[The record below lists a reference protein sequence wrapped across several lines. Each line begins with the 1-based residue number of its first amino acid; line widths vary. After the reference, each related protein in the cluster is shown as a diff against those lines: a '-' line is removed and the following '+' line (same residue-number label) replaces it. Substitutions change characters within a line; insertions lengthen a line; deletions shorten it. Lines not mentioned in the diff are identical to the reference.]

1 MLHSTTTPP
10 AVPPIP
16 PTTPPAAPT
25 PPALGALDRFAY
37 RSQHWSL
44 LIQATLVQE
53 AARLMS
59 RMPRPKLSAA
69 ELRAV
74 LRRRQALHARDLAN
88 VDAGL
93 YPRELLFDIPLGR
106 YMRLLPRLLRDT
118 PNVVRRRRAGAYQD
132 IPAVD
137 KQRYPAYYRR
147 TFHWQTDG
155 YFSEHSA
162 EVYELGV
169 ELLFRGTADVMR
181 RQIIPP
187 ITRFVRAAGQPRAL
201 RLLDVACGT
210 GRTLHQ
216 IALAHPALRLYGVD
230 LSPAYVRQARKQLAD
245 LPEVALAVENAEA
258 LPYADATFDIATSV
272 YLFHELPRN
281 ARRSVLRELFR
292 VVRPGGLVVL
302 EDSAQLTESAELS
315 AALRSFPGEF
325 HEPFYND
332 YLEDDLGDALREVGF
347 VVESSEPQFVAKV
360 VAARRP

>member
-1 MLHSTTTPP
+1 MQS
-10 AVPPIP
+10 I
-16 PTTPPAAPT
+16 
-25 PPALGALDRFAY
+25 LGPLDRFAY

-53 AARLMS
+53 AARLIS
-59 RMPRPKLSAA
+59 RLPRPQLSRA

-74 LRRRQALHARDLAN
+74 LRRRQELHARDLAN

-93 YPRELLFDIPLGR
+93 YPRALLFDIPVRR
-106 YMRLLPRLLRDT
+106 YLRELPELLRDT
-118 PNVVRRRRAGAYQD
+118 PRIVRRRRAGDFRD

-162 EVYELGV
+162 RVYELGV

-187 ITRFVRAAGQPRAL
+187 VTRFVRAAGGARHL
-201 RLLDVACGT
+201 RLIDIACGT

-216 IALAHPALRLYGVD
+216 LGLAHPELRLHGVD
-230 LSPAYVRQARKQLAD
+230 LSPAYVQRAQQRLAD

-258 LPYADATFDIATSV
+258 LPYADATFDLATSV

-281 ARRSVLRELFR
+281 ARRNVVREMFR
-292 VVRPGGLVVL
+292 VVRPGGLLVL
-302 EDSAQLTESAELS
+302 EDSAQLTESAEL
-315 AALRSFPGEF
+315 ATALRSFPGEF
-325 HEPFYND
+325 HEPFYDD
-332 YLEDDLGDALREVGF
+332 YLEDDLAGILREVGF
-347 VVESSEPQFVAKV
+347 EVESSEPQFVAKV
-360 VAARRP
+360 VVARRP